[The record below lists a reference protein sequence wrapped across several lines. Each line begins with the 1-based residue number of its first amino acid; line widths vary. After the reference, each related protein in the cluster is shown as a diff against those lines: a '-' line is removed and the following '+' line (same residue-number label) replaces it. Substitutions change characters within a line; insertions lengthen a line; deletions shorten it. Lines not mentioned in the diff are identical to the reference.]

1 MKGDTL
7 GKWWM
12 EKDKEGEDSPDTES
26 KRKSMEQKGE
36 VLGIMEAGKR
46 APALALGMSPG
57 PLAEDSG
64 K

>member
-1 MKGDTL
+1 MTL
-7 GKWWM
+7 WGNGGWKRTRK
-12 EKDKEGEDSPDTES
+12 EKTVLTLSPRE
-26 KRKSMEQKGE
+26 SMEQKGE
-36 VLGIMEAGKR
+36 VLGIMGAGKR